1 MDRTFESAH
10 PLETLFDVVCF
21 SHRTCETTK
30 ADKKKNACHSN
41 KEQMAV
47 KLKSLC
53 FPFSA

>member
-30 ADKKKNACHSN
+30 ADKKKTPAT
-41 KEQMAV
+41 V
-47 KLKSLC
+47 TKSKWQ
-53 FPFSA
+53 